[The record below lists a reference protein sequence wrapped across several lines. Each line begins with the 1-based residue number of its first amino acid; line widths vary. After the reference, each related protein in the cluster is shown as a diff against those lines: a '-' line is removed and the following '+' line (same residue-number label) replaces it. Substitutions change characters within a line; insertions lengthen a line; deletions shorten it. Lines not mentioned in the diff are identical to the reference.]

1 MTDVED
7 STDEEESTGEEQNV
21 DDYDESQSL
30 EIWNNFTLEEMQEI
44 VG

>member
-30 EIWNNFTLEEMQEI
+30 EI
-44 VG
+44 